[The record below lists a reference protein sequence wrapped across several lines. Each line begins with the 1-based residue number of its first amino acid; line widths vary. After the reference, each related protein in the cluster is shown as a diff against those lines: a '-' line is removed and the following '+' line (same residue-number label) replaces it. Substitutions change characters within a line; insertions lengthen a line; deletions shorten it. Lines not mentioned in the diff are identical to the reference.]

1 MSNSG
6 KNIYASAT
14 FKSVERDIAF
24 LQERLELMR
33 HQNKQNKVL
42 LETYR
47 DMLDCRLSVR
57 TLLIKKY
64 SNLTN
69 NRTTPFA
76 AS

>member
-1 MSNSG
+1 MGNNG
-6 KNIYASAT
+6 KNIYTSAT
-14 FKSVERDIAF
+14 FENVERDIAF

-57 TLLIKKY
+57 TLLVKKY
-64 SNLTN
+64 S
-69 NRTTPFA
+69 
-76 AS
+76 S